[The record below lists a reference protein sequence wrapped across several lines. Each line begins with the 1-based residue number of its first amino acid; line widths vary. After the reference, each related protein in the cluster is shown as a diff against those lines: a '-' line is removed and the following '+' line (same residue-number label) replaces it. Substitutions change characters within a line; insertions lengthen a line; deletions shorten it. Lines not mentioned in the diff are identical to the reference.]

1 MRDNAGSTPIPRD
14 GFVVSTTGSARAW
27 ARDQLRKGRNVA
39 VSLKLTPLEPST
51 TNPWTAAEDILGAG
65 PIIVRAG
72 RIDITATREKMLPAF
87 ASDRHPRSAVASLA
101 DGRIL
106 LAVVDG
112 RQTAKR
118 WHVARRARAPP
129 ARIWR
134 HRRDESRWRRIDHN
148 GGSGAASSISRPT
161 SLASAP

>member
-1 MRDNAGSTPIPRD
+1 M
-14 GFVVSTTGSARAW
+14 
-27 ARDQLRKGRNVA
+27 A
-39 VSLKLTPLEPST
+39 VSLKLTPLESSK

-72 RIDITATREKMLPAF
+72 RFDITATREKMLPAF

-112 RQTAKR
+112 RQAAS
-118 WHVARRARAPP
+118 VGMSLDELARLLLEYGATDAMNLDGGGSTTMVVQGPHRQSAVRRHGRAPGQ
-129 ARIWR
+129 
-134 HRRDESRWRRIDHN
+134 RRDPR
-148 GGSGAASSISRPT
+148 AAERQMTLPVHCAGRLKRPE
-161 SLASAP
+161 